1 MFQKA
6 IRSAILPITL
16 LVLLISTSFALLQ
29 YSNRLGQNESILNV
43 AEGVIQAVEKNRAV
57 LDNQPQDQLIDPKTS
72 NSIFIQAYNDD
83 GSIAYS
89 NLGID
94 GNNQSKVPQGVLD
107 NAKKDRNMITWAPKK
122 DIRLAIV
129 AQKFNGEKPGIIVTG
144 KSLRDS
150 DSMTD
155 KIGKRALI
163 ALAISTI
170 ITLLACFILAL
181 FDGPRRKKIT
191 KIDETKESVK
201 EFEKEFDVALE
212 SFVSKVSSDTHK
224 SDKVNKSKASLASK
238 PKAKTVTKK
247 K

>member
-16 LVLLISTSFALLQ
+16 LILLISTSFVLLQ
-29 YSNRLGQNESILNV
+29 YSVRLGQNESILNV

-107 NAKKDRNMITWAPKK
+107 NAKKDRNMITWTPKK

-150 DSMTD
+150 DSMVD

-170 ITLLACFILAL
+170 VTLLACFILAL
-181 FDGPRRKKIT
+181 FDGPKGKKII

-212 SFVSKVSSDTHK
+212 SLVSKVSSDTHK
-224 SDKVNKSKASLASK
+224 SDKVNKSTSKA
-238 PKAKTVTKK
+238 KAKTVAKK